1 VKKTRDNPRDKIELG
16 NETLQ
21 KGVSLMKK
29 HIFEDIIL
37 QNALNF
43 TKEVVESP
51 CKDLVGKNFYN

>member
-1 VKKTRDNPRDKIELG
+1 MENKT
-16 NETLQ
+16 TQ
-21 KGVSLMKK
+21 KGVSLVNK